1 MIWIVV
7 YFESTTLLIKKDIPM
22 DQIIFKI
29 VYGIGFILVLIVRL
43 PYWWL
48 TRSTRV
54 AVDRKT
60 VGENILLTLLR
71 VGNGALPLVYIFTPW
86 LSFADYRLPSW
97 AGWVGAAILTIS
109 LWVLW
114 RTHAALGRYWS
125 DSVQL
130 RHGHQLIT
138 SGIYRRIRHP
148 MYTSGW
154 LLGIAQA
161 LLLWN
166 WVVAVAGLGSFAL
179 LYFIRVRREEQ
190 MMLDRFGEAYRDYMN
205 KTGRIVP
212 RWAGK

>member
-1 MIWIVV
+1 
-7 YFESTTLLIKKDIPM
+7 M
-22 DQIIFKI
+22 DQSIFKI
-29 VYGIGFILVLIVRL
+29 VYGIGFVMVLIIRL
-43 PYWWL
+43 PYLWRA
-48 TRSTRV
+48 RSAGVVVNR
-54 AVDRKT
+54 RT
-60 VGENILLTLLR
+60 VREKILLALLR
-71 VGNGALPLVYIFTPW
+71 VGNGALPLVYIFTSW

-97 AGWVGAAILTIS
+97 AGWAGAAIFAIS

-114 RTHAALGRYWS
+114 RSHAALERNWS

-130 RHGHQLIT
+130 RQGHQLVT
-138 SGIYRRIRHP
+138 SGIYRHIRHP

-179 LYFIRVRREEQ
+179 LYFIRVRHEEQ
-190 MMLDRFGEAYRDYMN
+190 MMLDQFGEAYRAYMN
-205 KTGRIVP
+205 GTGRIVP